1 MTPKEIILKL
11 IVKQCK
17 TMIIKSMLT
26 TTFMLLLTIIASSS
40 VIVLT
45 PFKVADVEA
54 LDLNTTLATT
64 STPSTINVTIG
75 DLIAQ
80 GSAVSTGLRV
90 LDLGTGDKG
99 PKLEVSYLGNA
110 TIRGGINATDMGT
123 SWSITNPDGTRY
135 SEGQGILTSTA
146 SGEMA
151 TYTFQA
157 IGQYGS
163 DGKLRNHG
171 SVFFN
176 SNTSSSGQLSF
187 LNKMVGVFADEID
200 AAGNSMTRIWELK

>member
-1 MTPKEIILKL
+1 ML
-11 IVKQCK
+11 
-17 TMIIKSMLT
+17 IKSMLT
-26 TTFMLLLTIIASSS
+26 STFVLLLTIIASSS
-40 VIVLT
+40 MILSE
-45 PFKVADVEA
+45 PFKIADIEA
-54 LDLNTTLATT
+54 QDQNNQNTTLAT
-64 STPSTINVTIG
+64 SAPSTINVTIG
-75 DLIAQ
+75 DLIAE
-80 GSAVSTGLRV
+80 GPAVSTGLRV
-90 LDLGTGDKG
+90 LDIGTGDKG
-99 PKLEVSYLGNA
+99 PKLEVSYVANA
-110 TIRGGINATDMGT
+110 TIRGGINARDIGT

-135 SEGQGILTSTA
+135 SEGQGILTTKTTS
-146 SGEMA
+146 EMA

-157 IGQYGS
+157 IGQYGP

>member
-40 VIVLT
+40 VIVST
-45 PFKVADVEA
+45 PFKIADFEEQ
-54 LDLNTTLATT
+54 DLNTTLATT

-90 LDLGTGDKG
+90 LDVGTGDKG
-99 PKLEVSYLGNA
+99 PKLEVSYIGNA
-110 TIRGGINATDMGT
+110 TIRGGINATDTGT

-146 SGEMA
+146 TGEMA

>member
-17 TMIIKSMLT
+17 TMIIKSILT
-26 TTFMLLLTIIASSS
+26 TTFMLLLTIIASSGMILS
-40 VIVLT
+40 A

-54 LDLNTTLATT
+54 QDLNTTLATT
-64 STPSTINVTIG
+64 STLSTINVTIG
-75 DLIAQ
+75 DLIAE
-80 GSAVSTGLRV
+80 GPAVSTGLRV
-90 LDLGTGDKG
+90 LDVGTGDKG
-99 PKLEVSYLGNA
+99 PKLEVSYIGNV
-110 TIRGGINATDMGT
+110 TIRGGINATDIGT

-135 SEGQGILTSTA
+135 SEGQGILTSKTT
-146 SGEMA
+146 GEMA

-163 DGKLRNHG
+163 DDKLRNHG

-176 SNTSSSGQLSF
+176 SNTSSSAQLSF

>member
-40 VIVLT
+40 VILSI
-45 PFKVADVEA
+45 PFKIADVEA
-54 LDLNTTLATT
+54 QDLNTTLATT

-75 DLIAQ
+75 VLIAQ

-90 LDLGTGDKG
+90 LDVGTGDKG
-99 PKLEVSYLGNA
+99 PKLEVSYIGNA

-123 SWSITNPDGTRY
+123 SWSMTNPDGTRY

-146 SGEMA
+146 TGEMA

>member
-1 MTPKEIILKL
+1 MQNML
-11 IVKQCK
+11 
-17 TMIIKSMLT
+17 IKSVLT
-26 TTFMLLLTIIASSS
+26 TFVLLLTIITSSS
-40 VIVLT
+40 MILSA
-45 PFKVADVEA
+45 PFKIAHIEA
-54 LDLNTTLATT
+54 QDQNTTLVA
-64 STPSTINVTIG
+64 STPSIIEVTIG
-75 DLIAQ
+75 DLIAE
-80 GSAVSTGLRV
+80 GPAVSTGIRV
-90 LDLGTGDKG
+90 LDVGTGDKG
-99 PKLEVSYLGNA
+99 PKLEVSYIGNA

-135 SEGQGILTSTA
+135 SEGQGILTST
-146 SGEMA
+146 STGEMA

-187 LNKMVGVFADEID
+187 LNNMVGVFADEID
-200 AAGNSMTRIWELK
+200 AAWKFYDTNMGVKMID

>member
-1 MTPKEIILKL
+1 
-11 IVKQCK
+11 
-17 TMIIKSMLT
+17 ML
-26 TTFMLLLTIIASSS
+26 TTFMLLLTVIGSSS
-40 VIVLT
+40 MILLA
-45 PFKVADVEA
+45 PFKIADIEA
-54 LDLNTTLATT
+54 QDQNTTLAT
-64 STPSTINVTIG
+64 SAPSTINVTIG
-75 DLIAQ
+75 DLILE
-80 GSAVSTGLRV
+80 GPAVSTGLRV
-90 LDLGTGDKG
+90 LDVGTGDKG
-99 PKLEVSYLGNA
+99 PKLEVSYIGNSS
-110 TIRGGINATDMGT
+110 IRGGINATDMGT
-123 SWSITNPDGTRY
+123 LWSITNLDGTRY

-146 SGEMA
+146 TGEMA

>member
-17 TMIIKSMLT
+17 TMIIKSILT
-26 TTFMLLLTIIASSS
+26 TTFMLLLTIIASSGMILS
-40 VIVLT
+40 A

-54 LDLNTTLATT
+54 QDLNTTLATT

-75 DLIAQ
+75 DLIAE
-80 GSAVSTGLRV
+80 GPAVSTGLRV
-90 LDLGTGDKG
+90 LDVGTGDKG
-99 PKLEVSYLGNA
+99 PKLEVSYIGNA
-110 TIRGGINATDMGT
+110 TIRGGINATDIGT

-135 SEGQGILTSTA
+135 SEGQGILTSNTT
-146 SGEMA
+146 GEMA

-163 DGKLRNHG
+163 DDKLRNHG

-187 LNKMVGVFADEID
+187 LNKMIGVFSDEID

>member
-17 TMIIKSMLT
+17 TMIIKSILT
-26 TTFMLLLTIIASSS
+26 TTFMLLLTIIASSGMILS
-40 VIVLT
+40 A

-54 LDLNTTLATT
+54 QDLNTTLATT
-64 STPSTINVTIG
+64 STLSTINVTIG
-75 DLIAQ
+75 DLIAE
-80 GSAVSTGLRV
+80 GPAVSTGLRV
-90 LDLGTGDKG
+90 LDVGTGDKG
-99 PKLEVSYLGNA
+99 PKLEVSYIGNV
-110 TIRGGINATDMGT
+110 TIRGGINARDIGT

-146 SGEMA
+146 TGEMA

-163 DGKLRNHG
+163 DDKLRNHG

>member
-17 TMIIKSMLT
+17 TMIIKSILT
-26 TTFMLLLTIIASSS
+26 TTFMLLLTIIASSGMILS
-40 VIVLT
+40 A

-54 LDLNTTLATT
+54 QDLNTTLATT
-64 STPSTINVTIG
+64 STLSTINVTIG
-75 DLIAQ
+75 DLIAE
-80 GSAVSTGLRV
+80 GPAVSTGLRV
-90 LDLGTGDKG
+90 LDVGTGDKG
-99 PKLEVSYLGNA
+99 PKLEVSYIGNV
-110 TIRGGINATDMGT
+110 TLRGGINATDIGT

-135 SEGQGILTSTA
+135 SEGQGILTSNTT
-146 SGEMA
+146 GEMA

-157 IGQYGS
+157 IGQYGP

-187 LNKMVGVFADEID
+187 LNKMIGVFSDEID

>member
-1 MTPKEIILKL
+1 
-11 IVKQCK
+11 
-17 TMIIKSMLT
+17 MLT
-26 TTFMLLLTIIASSS
+26 TTFMLLLTIIGSSS
-40 VIVLT
+40 MILSA
-45 PFKVADVEA
+45 PFKIVDIEA
-54 LDLNTTLATT
+54 QDQNTNLAT
-64 STPSTINVTIG
+64 SSSSTINVTIG
-75 DLIAQ
+75 DLIAE

-90 LDLGTGDKG
+90 LDVGTGDKG
-99 PKLEVSYLGNA
+99 PKLEVSYIGNA
-110 TIRGGINATDMGT
+110 TIRGGINAIDMGT

-135 SEGQGILTSTA
+135 TEGQGILTTKTTR
-146 SGEMA
+146 EMA

-157 IGQYGS
+157 IGQYGP

-187 LNKMVGVFADEID
+187 LNKMIGVFADEID

>member
-1 MTPKEIILKL
+1 M
-11 IVKQCK
+11 Q

-26 TTFMLLLTIIASSS
+26 TFMLLLTIISTSSMILS
-40 VIVLT
+40 A
-45 PFKVADVEA
+45 PFKIADIEA
-54 LDLNTTLATT
+54 QDQNTTLAT

-75 DLIAQ
+75 DLIVE
-80 GSAVSTGLRV
+80 GPAVSTGIRV
-90 LDLGTGDKG
+90 LDVGTGDKG
-99 PKLEVSYLGNA
+99 PKLEVSFLGNA
-110 TIRGGINATDMGT
+110 TIRGGIKATDMGT
-123 SWSITNPDGTRY
+123 VWSITNPDGTTH

-146 SGEMA
+146 TGEMA

-157 IGQYGS
+157 IGQYGP

-187 LNKMVGVFADEID
+187 LNKMIGVFADEID
-200 AAGNSMTRIWELK
+200 AAGNSMTRVWELK

>member
-1 MTPKEIILKL
+1 ML
-11 IVKQCK
+11 
-17 TMIIKSMLT
+17 IKSML

-40 VIVLT
+40 MILSA
-45 PFKVADVEA
+45 PFKIADIKA
-54 LDLNTTLATT
+54 QDQNTTLAT
-64 STPSTINVTIG
+64 STPSTINATIG
-75 DLIAQ
+75 DLIVE
-80 GSAVSTGLRV
+80 GRAVSIGLRV
-90 LDLGTGDKG
+90 LDVGTGDKG
-99 PKLEVSYLGNA
+99 PKLEVSYIGNV
-110 TIRGGINATDMGT
+110 TIRGGINARDIGT

-135 SEGQGILTSTA
+135 REGQGILTTKTTS
-146 SGEMA
+146 EMA

-157 IGQYGS
+157 IGQYGP

-187 LNKMVGVFADEID
+187 LNNMVGVYADEID

>member
-45 PFKVADVEA
+45 PFKIADVEA
-54 LDLNTTLATT
+54 QDLNTTLATT

-90 LDLGTGDKG
+90 LDVGTGDKG
-99 PKLEVSYLGNA
+99 PKLEVSYIGNA

-146 SGEMA
+146 TGEMA

-163 DGKLRNHG
+163 DGKLTNHG

-200 AAGNSMTRIWELK
+200 AAGNSITRIWELK